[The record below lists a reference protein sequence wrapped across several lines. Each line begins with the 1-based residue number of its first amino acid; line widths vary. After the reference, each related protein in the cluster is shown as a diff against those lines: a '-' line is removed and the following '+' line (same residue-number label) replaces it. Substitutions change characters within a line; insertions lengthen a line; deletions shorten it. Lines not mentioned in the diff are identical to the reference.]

1 MADRYRIDT
10 SSESDG
16 KAEAD
21 PGEQSLLRPVLWIVL
36 VLSAAANAAM
46 SSIGANPLAG
56 AGFGL
61 ITLACAVTLVVHHYR
76 NRSAKAE

>member
-1 MADRYRIDT
+1 MADRYRIST
-10 SSESDG
+10 SSETNE
-16 KAEAD
+16 EA
-21 PGEQSLLRPVLWIVL
+21 PSESGEQSLLRPVLWIVL
-36 VLSAAANAAM
+36 FLSAAANAAM

-76 NRSAKAE
+76 NRSAKSE